1 MNLAITFHNFIVT
14 FIDVRAAFFYLFHQ
28 GEQKMYIFLEPGVVF
43 LFKLHHIEEGIIY
56 FVVLGHL
63 FL

>member
-28 GEQKMYIFLEPGVVF
+28 GEQKMYVFLEPGIVF
-43 LFKLHHIEEGIIY
+43 LFELHDIEESIIY
-56 FVVLGHL
+56 FVVLWHL